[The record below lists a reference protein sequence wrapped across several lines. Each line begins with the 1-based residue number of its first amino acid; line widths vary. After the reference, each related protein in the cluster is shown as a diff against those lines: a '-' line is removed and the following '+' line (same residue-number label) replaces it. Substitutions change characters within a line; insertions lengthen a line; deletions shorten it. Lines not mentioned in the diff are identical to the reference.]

1 MDQGRFSV
9 FPHENFVDL
18 FLVQFGWEQC
28 ESLYSY
34 GPHVRNNYLFH
45 YIISGKGHLEVRQR
59 DGSVRT
65 YPLRAGQ
72 GFLICPNQVTT
83 YCADEKDPWAY
94 TWVEFGGVQAQYRL
108 TLAGLGE
115 DQPVYTPM
123 QPDMSQPVKDELL
136 FIANHAQF
144 STLKLMAHFYL
155 FLDALIDSSSSKQRV
170 RGLSQ
175 QGFYIREAIHFI
187 DQYYRDDIRI
197 EQIASFCGLNR
208 TYFSRL
214 FKEVMGQTPQEYLAR
229 YRVNKAMELMR
240 NTNMS
245 IGEVASMVG
254 YPNQLYFSKVFR
266 KYQGLP
272 PRVWRQEDL
281 MALEKK
287 QSAEQ
292 SQPKAPKV
300 RN

>member
-59 DGSVRT
+59 DGSLRT

-108 TLAGLGE
+108 GLAGLSE
-115 DQPVYTPM
+115 KRPLFQPI
-123 QPDMSQPVKDELL
+123 QPDMALKVRDELMY
-136 FIANHAQF
+136 IANHPQA
-144 STLKLMAHFYL
+144 SSLNLMAHFYL
-155 FLDALIDSSSSKQRV
+155 FLDALIDGSASKQRV
-170 RGLSQ
+170 RGQSQ
-175 QGFYIREAIHFI
+175 RSFYIREAIHFI
-187 DQYYRDDIRI
+187 EQYYKNAITID
-197 EQIASFCGLNR
+197 QVASFCGLNR

-214 FKEVMGQTPQEYLAR
+214 FKEVMGQTPQDYLAH
-229 YRVNKAMELMR
+229 YRISKAVELMR
-240 NTNMS
+240 NTNLS
-245 IGEVASMVG
+245 IGEIAAMVG

-266 KYQGLP
+266 KIHGLP
-272 PRVWRQEDL
+272 PRTWRQEDQL
-281 MALEKK
+281 VMERGEGGGK
-287 QSAEQ
+287 E
-292 SQPKAPKV
+292 
-300 RN
+300 RNV

>member
-115 DQPVYTPM
+115 DQPVYTPI

-144 STLKLMAHFYL
+144 SSLKLMAHFYL
-155 FLDALIDSSSSKQRV
+155 FLDALIDSSSSK
-170 RGLSQ
+170 
-175 QGFYIREAIHFI
+175 
-187 DQYYRDDIRI
+187 
-197 EQIASFCGLNR
+197 
-208 TYFSRL
+208 
-214 FKEVMGQTPQEYLAR
+214 
-229 YRVNKAMELMR
+229 
-240 NTNMS
+240 
-245 IGEVASMVG
+245 
-254 YPNQLYFSKVFR
+254 
-266 KYQGLP
+266 
-272 PRVWRQEDL
+272 
-281 MALEKK
+281 
-287 QSAEQ
+287 
-292 SQPKAPKV
+292 
-300 RN
+300 